1 MGYRLRD
8 LDAERKFSSTLSLE
22 AIATVVTQDTINAVL
37 QQHHA
42 VEIRE
47 RRLCM
52 SMVVWVLIAMNIYSN
67 LSIAHVLR
75 KVSQGLRF
83 IWPEPEI
90 EPANKSAFSYRRYQ
104 LGPAALASLFQQV
117 ARPLANPATP
127 GAFLF
132 GYQLMAIDGTVDV
145 LPDTPANDAFFGR
158 ATSDRGPSAF
168 PQVRSVYLAECGT
181 HAIVDAEFLPYL
193 CSERDGGSTLL
204 RSIDAG
210 MLVLWDRG
218 FHSFELIAALL
229 QRGAALLERLPA
241 HVKPRLIQKLAD
253 GSQLAWLVAPDSSP
267 AKDAA
272 PIAVRIIEYT
282 LTDPALPGYK
292 QRHRLLTT
300 LLDPLAAPALELVYA
315 YHERWEIEI
324 LIDEVQTHQR
334 LNGKPL
340 RSKKPSGVLQELYGL
355 LLAHY
360 AVRKLMYEAAASV
373 NIDPDRLSFVHA
385 VRVLQDA
392 IPEFQMVAA
401 AELPRLYNRMLGDIA
416 KGRLPERQLRSNPR
430 VVKRKM
436 SKFRLKRAEHDHWPQ
451 PTLPFKH
458 AIALI

>member
-8 LDAERKFSSTLSLE
+8 LDAERKFARHLSLE
-22 AIATVVTQDTINAVL
+22 AIADVVTQDTINTIL
-37 QQHHA
+37 QQQHA
-42 VEIRE
+42 TETRE
-47 RRLCM
+47 RKLCM
-52 SMVVWVLIAMNIYSN
+52 SMVVWVLIAMNIYSH
-67 LSIAHVLR
+67 LSIAQVLR

-83 IWPEPEI
+83 IWPEPEL

-104 LGPAALASLFQQV
+104 LGPGVLATLFQQT
-117 ARPLANPATP
+117 ARPLATPATS

-132 GYQLMAIDGTVDV
+132 GYRLMAIDGTLDV
-145 LPDTPANDAFFGR
+145 LPDTPANDRFFGR

-181 HAIVDAEFLPYL
+181 HAIVDVEFLPY
-193 CSERDGGSTLL
+193 CGSERAGGVAVL
-204 RSIDAG
+204 RSVSAG

-218 FHSFELIAALL
+218 FHSFELIRALL
-229 QRGAALLERLPA
+229 ERNAHLLERLPA
-241 HVKPRLIQKLAD
+241 HVQPQPIQPLAD
-253 GSQLAWLVAPDSSP
+253 GSTLAWLVAPDSSP
-267 AKDAA
+267 AKHAP

-282 LTDPALPGYK
+282 LTDPALPGYN

-300 LLDPLAAPALELVYA
+300 LLDPREAPALELVYA

-340 RSKKPSGVLQELYGL
+340 RSKKPDGVLQELYGL

-360 AVRKLMYEAAASV
+360 ALRQLMYEAAVSV
-373 NIDPDRLSFVHA
+373 GMDPDRLSFVHA

-392 IPEFQMVAA
+392 IPEFQMVAP
-401 AELPRLYNRMLGDIA
+401 AELPRLYRRLLADIA
-416 KGRLPERQLRSNPR
+416 KARLPERQLRSNPR

-436 SKFRLKRAEHDHWPQ
+436 SNFRLKRAEHADWPQ
-451 PTLPFKH
+451 PTTPFKH
-458 AIALI
+458 AVALI